1 VTVDPNVL
9 IGVASL
15 AGVFVG
21 FGALISVV
29 RSEESEPHQ
38 LGLIRLLVSVSLV
51 AIVGALVPLVLETYG
66 IAGHTIWALS
76 SVVYLGLLWVV
87 IALALS
93 SPAYQRTL
101 AGQARRNRVLAAGF
115 WLVRILIWVAIQLPL
130 VLIILNVSP
139 DRDVALYLT
148 SVAFNVCS
156 AAFLLAQI
164 VYAQVVETDD

>member
-1 VTVDPNVL
+1 MTVDPNVL

-66 IAGHTIWALS
+66 IGGHTIWALS

-101 AGQARRNRVLAAGF
+101 AGQARRGRSS
-115 WLVRILIWVAIQLPL
+115 
-130 VLIILNVSP
+130 SP
-139 DRDVALYLT
+139 RSSTRRAPG
-148 SVAFNVCS
+148 
-156 AAFLLAQI
+156 
-164 VYAQVVETDD
+164 